1 MPPCAVNLER
11 QSRAIA
17 ANSGGLPSSSPT
29 LPPPPPFPLAAIP
42 SSSQWSP
49 LGGKEADFTLP
60 SSDSRIHFMF
70 VR

>member
-17 ANSGGLPSSSPT
+17 ANEGGLSSSNPT
-29 LPPPPPFPLAAIP
+29 PPPLPLAAIP
-42 SSSQWSP
+42 PPSQWSP
-49 LGGKEADFTLP
+49 FGGKEADLTLP